1 MSESDLMH
9 RQELAWQGTA
19 DMKVQ
24 EGKTIVH
31 TRNRVLVKSEEKEW
45 QELSTVKALACLLRI
60 LDLN

>member
-1 MSESDLMH
+1 
-9 RQELAWQGTA
+9 
-19 DMKVQ
+19 MKVQ

-45 QELSTVKALACLLRI
+45 QELSMVKALACLLRI